1 MQHPNHSRWTARDIL
16 AIAVVAPCALV
27 VLAALLGLALS
38 PLAAFAIA
46 ARVFNIR
53 AYRRWQS
60 GTRTRL
66 GAWLLRAYSDGLTWG
81 AWLRQRR
88 AHAL

>member
-1 MQHPNHSRWTARDIL
+1 LAPQPQTLYMPIEVTVIL
-16 AIAVVAPCALV
+16 
-27 VLAALLGLALS
+27 ALLGLALS

-46 ARVFNIR
+46 ARVFDIR

-60 GTRTRL
+60 GARTRL
-66 GAWLLRAYSDGLTWG
+66 GARLLRAYSDGRTWG

-88 AHAL
+88 VHAL